1 MTIVKV
7 RPIGNALG
15 VVLPKDVLAR
25 LNVTD
30 GDSLFLT
37 EAPDGSMRITPY
49 DPAFEQ
55 QMRAAQEGMAQ
66 YRNALRE
73 LAK

>member
-1 MTIVKV
+1 MTVVKV

-15 VVLPKDVLAR
+15 VVLPQDVLTC

-37 EAPDGSMRITPY
+37 VAADGSVRISPY
-49 DPAFEQ
+49 DPDYER